1 MEEKKVLERLQRQ
14 CVRMETCTSDL
25 YRKALKAME
34 GDAEAA
40 ARILASLTADRF
52 VDDRRYAGMVVRHYA
67 ARGYGRRRIEQ
78 ELYRRGIG
86 RPLWDQ
92 AMEELPAA
100 DDTVYALL
108 CQKLRGTQALPPDI
122 QRAQGYLL
130 RRGYSWEEIRA
141 ALDHYRAQNEDDTRD
156 E

>member
-1 MEEKKVLERLQRQ
+1 MTEETKTR
-14 CVRMETCTSDL
+14 
-25 YRKALKAME
+25 ALKLLEKRDLSRQMLLDKLTE
-34 GDAEAA
+34 KGIAEAEA
-40 ARILASLTADRF
+40 QEVADWLCGLCV

-108 CQKLRGTQALPPDI
+108 CQKLRGTRALPPDI
-122 QRAQGYLL
+122 QRAQGFLL